1 MHISGVLTF
10 LILVINEEKN
20 LFFVIFQLHGSVA
33 KIITIYYWQA
43 LTPLPLKSVPLKDAK
58 TFLTDRGPEEMV

>member
-1 MHISGVLTF
+1 MVQWLK
-10 LILVINEEKN
+10 LL
-20 LFFVIFQLHGSVA
+20 LF
-33 KIITIYYWQA
+33 YWQA